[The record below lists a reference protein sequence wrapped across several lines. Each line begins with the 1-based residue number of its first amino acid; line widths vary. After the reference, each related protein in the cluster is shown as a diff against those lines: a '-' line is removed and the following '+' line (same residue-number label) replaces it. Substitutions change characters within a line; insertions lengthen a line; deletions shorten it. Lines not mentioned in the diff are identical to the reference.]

1 MQFTSLSSWNVWT
14 YKWRM
19 NFLFI
24 SMTKNMS
31 LMWWTLLNVMCHIII
46 THLENAINL
55 GCASKHLIKSFKPWP
70 IKRGCTNFLLFGL
83 ILILYLAPLVTQ
95 LLPTPMHTWKMCIQ
109 LLYQILPICFLERLL
124 ITLPNFL
131 FANIQKKLELCICQQ
146 PALHSLENLDVL
158 EQY

>member
-1 MQFTSLSSWNVWT
+1 
-14 YKWRM
+14 M

-95 LLPTPMHTWKMCIQ
+95 LLPTPMHVKNVHSTAISNPSN
-109 LLYQILPICFLERLL
+109 LLP
-124 ITLPNFL
+124 
-131 FANIQKKLELCICQQ
+131 
-146 PALHSLENLDVL
+146 
-158 EQY
+158 